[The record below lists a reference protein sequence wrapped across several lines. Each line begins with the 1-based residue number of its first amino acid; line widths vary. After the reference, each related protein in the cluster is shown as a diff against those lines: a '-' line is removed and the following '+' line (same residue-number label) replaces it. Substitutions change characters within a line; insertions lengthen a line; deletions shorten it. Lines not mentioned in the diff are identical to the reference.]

1 MNNPLFD
8 LVGRQLLLRMGFT
21 PKQIEASLKAMRV
34 QKTAPKPPASG
45 SIVPKGQ
52 TNLFTQSGKLRNFT
66 KPNPLAPTLSPV
78 ANVNRAVLQPGPVRP
93 PAPGQLSL
101 FGLNPSAKPSGQ
113 FTAPKVPA
121 PGSGVIK
128 ASKDAL
134 NWLTEQKSG
143 QEALKRALRANTL
156 GKTITP
162 GKGGATA
169 SILALANYLQ
179 DLHLA
184 KNDPETYQLKQA
196 NLVGTD
202 MNVTREDIRK
212 ANLSKQAPTPAQ
224 LLSQAQVEGL
234 TMPGGMFYMGGNGK
248 RTLSQGTPAAPQPAV
263 VTEPTP
269 QMQYVPPTPQ
279 RKAPKPKPSKPIE
292 QAYGAS
298 GKGLYMAH
306 KKNNPLMIRYFG
318 KNYGSAKTE
327 A

>member
-8 LVGRQLLLRMGFT
+8 LVGRQILLRLGFT
-21 PKQIEASLKAMRV
+21 PQQIEASLKAMQI
-34 QKTAPKPPASG
+34 QKQAPKPPAPG
-45 SIVPKGQ
+45 SIQAQGQ
-52 TNLFTQSGKLRNFT
+52 TNLFTKGGKVRNFT

-113 FTAPKVPA
+113 FRAPKVPA
-121 PGSGVIK
+121 AGSGVIK

-134 NWLTEQKSG
+134 NWLAEQQTGKA
-143 QEALKRALRANTL
+143 ALNRALRANML
-156 GKTITP
+156 GKTVTP
-162 GKGGATA
+162 GKGGAAA

-179 DLHLA
+179 DLYLA

-212 ANLSKQAPTPAQ
+212 ANQAQSAVKPVVKPPVQPVITSSAVKQLLKEQPTP
-224 LLSQAQVEGL
+224 
-234 TMPGGMFYMGGNGK
+234 
-248 RTLSQGTPAAPQPAV
+248 R
-263 VTEPTP
+263 VTKEPTP
-269 QMQYVPPTPQ
+269 RMQRVPAKPA
-279 RKAPKPKPSKPIE
+279 RKPME

-306 KKNNPLMIRYFG
+306 KRNNPLMIRYFG
-318 KNYGSAKTE
+318 ENYGNKG
-327 A
+327 

>member
-1 MNNPLFD
+1 MNNLADF
-8 LVGRQLLLRMGFT
+8 VARQLLLRMGLT
-21 PKQIEASLKAMRV
+21 PQQIEASLKAMQV
-34 QKTAPKPPASG
+34 QKTAPKPPAPR
-45 SIVPKGQ
+45 SIVPEGQ
-52 TNLFTQSGKLRNFT
+52 ANLFTKSGKLRDFS
-66 KPNPLAPTLSPV
+66 KPSVARTRPATLTPV
-78 ANVNRAVLQPGPVRP
+78 TNVNRAVLQPGPVRP

-162 GKGGATA
+162 GKGSATA

-179 DLHLA
+179 DLYLA

-212 ANLSKQAPTPAQ
+212 ANLNRQTPTPAQ
-224 LLSQAQVEGL
+224 LLNQAQIEGL
-234 TMPGGMFYMGGNGK
+234 TMPGGIFYMGGNGK
-248 RTLSQGTPAAPQPAV
+248 RTQSKGTPAAEQPAV
-263 VTEPTP
+263 ITEPTP
-269 QMQYVPPTPQ
+269 QMQYVPPTRQ
-279 RKAPKPKPSKPIE
+279 RKAPKPKPME

-298 GKGLYMAH
+298 GKDLYMAH
-306 KKNNPLMIRYFG
+306 KRNNPLMIRYFG